1 MALSL
6 IDSLDDDEYLLIASH
21 IHIDEQGN
29 ATSSETW
36 KLYEAFI
43 CVYLLG
49 LLGRKGYPKALE
61 VKKVICKNIIPET
74 IDGLVNLEELV
85 VKGQEIQSI
94 PYEVFHCK
102 KLKTWSLVNIFLEMN
117 NRYSYPMSFIIFII

>member
-1 MALSL
+1 MYDEKLRNLLASEDFKNLVMALTL
-6 IDSLDDDEYLLIASH
+6 IDSLDDDEYFLIASH

-36 KLYEAFI
+36 KHEAFI

-49 LLGRKGYPKALE
+49 LLGRKGYQKALD

-74 IDGLVNLEELV
+74 IDGLLNL
-85 VKGQEIQSI
+85 
-94 PYEVFHCK
+94 
-102 KLKTWSLVNIFLEMN
+102 
-117 NRYSYPMSFIIFII
+117 

>member
-1 MALSL
+1 MYDEKLRSLLASEEFENVVMALSL
-6 IDSLDDDEYLLIASH
+6 IDSLDDEYLLIASH

-36 KLYEAFI
+36 KHEAFI

-49 LLGRKGYPKALE
+49 LLGRKGYQKALD
-61 VKKVICKNIIPET
+61 VKKVICQNIIPET
-74 IDGLVNLEELV
+74 IDGLVNLEKLV

-102 KLKTWSLVNIFLEMN
+102 KLKKFGHW
-117 NRYSYPMSFIIFII
+117 